1 MLLSSASRR
10 TFAPEN
16 DDGGDDHSQDDL
28 GELDTDEDDLDG
40 EDGDDLDDDAD
51 EGEGDEGGDEGD
63 DPPARQ
69 PSRGQN
75 RVATLAAR
83 EKAEKLRA
91 DAAEAELTRL
101 RAAAAGPQE
110 TPQQAAARRE
120 AHLATLTE
128 AGRLEYLINENRQ
141 QTNQQI
147 QAIQFASFDASDK
160 ATFQGLCARN
170 PAVAALEADVEKTLI
185 EMRAGGTN
193 APRETVVKYLLGERA
208 LAKTGRART
217 AGRKREAEGRDQQRA
232 RPANGRGDVAPSDRR
247 GGSEAAQR
255 RKRLENVNI

>member
-16 DDGGDDHSQDDL
+16 DDGGDDQSREDL
-28 GELDTDEDDLDG
+28 GELDPDDDDLDG

-51 EGEGDEGGDEGD
+51 GEGDEGGDEGD

-69 PSRGQN
+69 PSRGDK
-75 RVATLAAR
+75 RVATVLAR
-83 EKAEKLRA
+83 ERAEKTRA

-110 TPQQAAARRE
+110 TPQQAAARRD

-128 AGRLEYLINENRQ
+128 AGRLEFLQREGEHRLTQ
-141 QTNQQI
+141 RLNQI
-147 QAIQFASFDASDK
+147 EFASFDATDK

-185 EMRAGGTN
+185 DMRAGGTN

-208 LAKTGRART
+208 LAKTGRAKA
-217 AGRKREAEGRDQQRA
+217 AGRKREAEGRDLQRA
-232 RPANGRGDVAPSDRR
+232 RPPNGRGDVAPSDRR
-247 GGSEAAQR
+247 GGNEAAQR
-255 RKRLENVNI
+255 RKRLEGMNI